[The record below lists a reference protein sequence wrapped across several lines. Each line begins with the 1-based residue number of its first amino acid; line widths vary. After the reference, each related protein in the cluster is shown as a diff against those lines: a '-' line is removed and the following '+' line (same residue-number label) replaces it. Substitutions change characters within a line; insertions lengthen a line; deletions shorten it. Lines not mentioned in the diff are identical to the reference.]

1 MANVLTARDLLD
13 LWERGLAGTPLERT
27 LDLLA
32 SAYPDMPSRQIREMP
47 IGRRDARL
55 LAVREALF
63 GPRLPCLTGC
73 PGCGERLEV
82 VFDSAQLRAGPE
94 EATLAWTGSVTVG
107 DTEVHFRLPNSE
119 DLLQVAG
126 LPGPTRA
133 RRALFERCVEH
144 AARNGGPVPAADLT
158 DEVVLAASVR
168 MAELDPQAD
177 IQVALTCPAC
187 AHRWSAAFDIA
198 SYLWTE
204 INAWAVRTLG
214 EIHCLASAYGWR
226 EADIL
231 ALSPVRRQLYLEM
244 IG

>member
-1 MANVLTARDLLD
+1 MASVLTARDLLD
-13 LWERGLAGTPLERT
+13 LWERGLTSPPLKRA
-27 LDLLA
+27 LDFLA
-32 SAYPDMPSRQIREMP
+32 TAYPDLSPGQIMEMP

-55 LAVREALF
+55 LAIREALF

-73 PGCGERLEV
+73 PKCGERLEV
-82 VFDSAQLRAGPE
+82 VFDTGQLRFEPDE
-94 EATLAWTGSVTVG
+94 PHLLATGSVKVG
-107 DTEVHFRLPNSE
+107 EYEVHFRLPNSG
-119 DLLQVAG
+119 DIFYVAG
-126 LPGPTRA
+126 LPDPAKG
-133 RRALFERCVEH
+133 RRALFERCLEQ
-144 AARNGGPVPAADLT
+144 AARGGVPVPAPDIPE
-158 DEVVLAASVR
+158 EVVQAAAAR

-187 AHRWSAAFDIA
+187 AHQWSAVFDIA

-204 INAWAVRTLG
+204 VNAWAVRTLG
-214 EIHCLASAYGWR
+214 EVNRLASAYGWR